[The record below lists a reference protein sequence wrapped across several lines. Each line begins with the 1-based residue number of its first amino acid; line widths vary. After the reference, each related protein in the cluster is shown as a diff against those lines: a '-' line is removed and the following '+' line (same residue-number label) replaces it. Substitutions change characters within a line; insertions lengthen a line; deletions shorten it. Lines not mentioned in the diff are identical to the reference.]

1 MISNQVKL
9 LEEKNVKLLVKAKM
23 KTKILLKLYKQKWFF
38 LRIRDENE
46 DAFESE
52 TLLTRNQIL
61 TCLWR
66 IQDEDSSFCKN
77 DFKVEG
83 FKKKM
88 NLSRS
93 IWIYHLLNEIIK
105 LIIISLVRYNLLQLI
120 FKS

>member
-66 IQDEDSSFCKN
+66 IQDEDSSFWKN

-93 IWIYHLLNEIIK
+93 RWIYHLLNEIIK
-105 LIIISLVRYNLLQLI
+105 LIIISLVWYNLLQLI